1 MHSNPV
7 IASLAQRGAAIQS
20 RQTATGLLRYA
31 RNDDSGRGVRPV
43 SERRQMPKFVKV
55 FGTMVLTI
63 VAGYLIYRLGYAAGF
78 WFGSN

>member
-1 MHSNPV
+1 
-7 IASLAQRGAAIQS
+7 
-20 RQTATGLLRYA
+20 
-31 RNDDSGRGVRPV
+31 
-43 SERRQMPKFVKV
+43 MPKFVKV